1 MQEAPA
7 TTATMEAPAKTGGFP
22 PFDQTTF
29 PTQVFWLVIAMAVL
43 FVVMWRFAGPR
54 IKGTLSQ
61 RRDLIHKE
69 IETAQE
75 NKRKAEQATVA
86 YETPLFEA
94 RERARAIN
102 NQYRDKAAADVKKAE
117 AEADASAEK
126 ATTEAEARLA
136 KIRAEAKTHIVD
148 AARDATIEIV
158 SRLTGERISDAD
170 ATAAVRAT
178 QGS

>member
-1 MQEAPA
+1 MQDAPPITATTEAP
-7 TTATMEAPAKTGGFP
+7 TKSGGFP
-22 PFDQTTF
+22 PFDQTWF
-29 PTQVFWLVIAMAVL
+29 PSQIFWLVIAMVML

-54 IKGTLSQ
+54 IKGTLSE

-75 NKRKAEQATVA
+75 NKRKAEAATVA

-94 RERARAIN
+94 RERAKAMN
-102 NQYRDKAAADVKKAE
+102 NEYRDKAAADVKKAE
-117 AEADASAEK
+117 VAADASAEK

-136 KIRAEAKTHIVD
+136 KVRAEAKAHIVD
-148 AARDATIEIV
+148 AAKDATIEIV

-170 ATAAVRAT
+170 AAAAVRSA
-178 QGS
+178 QGG

>member
-7 TTATMEAPAKTGGFP
+7 TTATTEAPTKTGGFP
-22 PFDQTTF
+22 PFDQSTF
-29 PTQVFWLVIAMAVL
+29 PTQIFWLVIAMVVL

-75 NKRKAEQATVA
+75 NKRKAEAATVA
-86 YETPLFEA
+86 YETPLFQA
-94 RERARAIN
+94 RERAKAIN
-102 NQYRDKAAADVKKAE
+102 NEYRDKAAADVKKAE
-117 AEADASAEK
+117 AAADASAEK
-126 ATTEAEARLA
+126 ATAEAEARLA
-136 KIRAEAKTHIVD
+136 KIRAEAKSHIAD
-148 AARDATIEIV
+148 AAKDATIEIV
-158 SRLTGERISDAD
+158 SRLIGERISDAD
-170 ATAAVRAT
+170 AVAAVRAA